1 MLMVLEMAPEMK
13 GWLAAIMR
21 MWLSTDRERLP
32 LRPQGLA
39 QSNTGRC
46 SSARCGAPSS
56 VMAPQTCSLAASMS
70 FFEKPRWASRSN
82 AGSVSFSAGIPSV
95 PVRNSS
101 PSVQRLKTNLMSKA
115 VLSAPSSLRRT
126 SSVKPLAL
134 SVEWL
139 MAGAWASVPWPTA

>member
-21 MWLSTDRERLP
+21 MWLSTDSERLP

-46 SSARCGAPSS
+46 FSAMCGAPSS
-56 VMAPQTCSLAASMS
+56 VMAPHTCSLAASMS
-70 FFEKPRWASRSN
+70 FFVNPRCSSRSK
-82 AGSVSFSAGIPSV
+82 AGLASVSAGIFSV
-95 PVRNSS
+95 WVRNSS

-115 VLSAPSSLRRT
+115 ALRAPSSLRRT
-126 SSVKPLAL
+126 ASVNPLAF

-139 MAGAWASVPWPTA
+139 MAGACASVP